1 MFRFVSKNEIMETLI
16 IQTQSKSTS
25 KLLITLAKKLGENVR
40 VLDKDTA
47 EDLAFGKMMQSAK
60 TGKTVSKNPLK
71 QGIILGD
78 LKGKVG
84 IPDNFN
90 DPLED
95 LKEYMF

>member
-40 VLDKDTA
+40 ILDKDTA

-60 TGKTVSKNPLK
+60 TGKTVSKKAILAELLK
-71 QGIILGD
+71 
-78 LKGKVG
+78 
-84 IPDNFN
+84 
-90 DPLED
+90 
-95 LKEYMF
+95 